1 MELQQRVRAEYELTQ
16 DTSAQLEALKRIEQV
31 WVGGFAFAFFVLLRV
46 SLFGHSDFLCMTL
59 SVSTFL
65 CLFSYL

>member
-31 WVGGFAFAFFVLLRV
+31 WVGGFAFVF
-46 SLFGHSDFLCMTL
+46 FLCVFLL
-59 SVSTFL
+59 SVTLTF
-65 CLFSYL
+65 CV